1 MEEIRR
7 EERQA
12 KVMPEKILRIAN
24 LSVKYNNFSLDRIT
38 FELNE
43 GEVLGIAGANG
54 SGKTTLVETIA
65 GIRRFDHGEII
76 YRGTKLGKDWLI
88 LKSNMLIISLDVSF
102 FNNLSVFEN
111 LELISNF
118 LPRKYSEREILEK
131 IKLVGLSGSEKKLYK
146 DLSKGMKQR
155 LAFAEYFLRQP
166 ELVIMDEPTEG
177 LDPASKSDIMGI
189 LKSIREGKGF
199 SKSAI
204 IISHDLDLISTVCT
218 NILML
223 SNGKIVDKGSYK
235 EIIERF
241 QEKFIIVN
249 ADIQTIGMHINDL
262 PKIRIVS
269 VGLNSSMVPS
279 EYAAQL
285 LSAGLEIRKPEP
297 QDIFRRDDYV

>member
-1 MEEIRR
+1 M
-7 EERQA
+7 
-12 KVMPEKILRIAN
+12 
-24 LSVKYNNFSLDRIT
+24 
-38 FELNE
+38 
-43 GEVLGIAGANG
+43 
-54 SGKTTLVETIA
+54 
-65 GIRRFDHGEII
+65 
-76 YRGTKLGKDWLI
+76 
-88 LKSNMLIISLDVSF
+88 
-102 FNNLSVFEN
+102 
-111 LELISNF
+111 ISNF

-146 DLSKGMKQR
+146 ELSKGMKQR

-223 SNGKIVDKGSYK
+223 SNGKIVDKGSYR

-262 PKIRIVS
+262 PRIRIAS

-279 EYAAQL
+279 EYADQL
-285 LSAGLEIRKPEP
+285 LSAGFEIRKPEP

>member
-1 MEEIRR
+1 
-7 EERQA
+7 
-12 KVMPEKILRIAN
+12 MPEKILRIVN
-24 LSVKYNNFSLDRIT
+24 LSVTYNNFTLDRIM

-65 GIRRFDHGEII
+65 GIRRFDCGEIS
-76 YRGTKLGKDWLI
+76 YRGTKLGKDWRI
-88 LKSNMLIISLDVSF
+88 LKSNMLIISLDIPF

-111 LELISNF
+111 LELVSNF
-118 LPRKYSEREILEK
+118 LPRKYAEQEILEK
-131 IKLVGLSGSEKKLYK
+131 LKLVGLSGSEKTLYTE
-146 DLSKGMKQR
+146 LSRGMKQR

-166 ELVIMDEPTEG
+166 EFVIMDEPTEG

-189 LKSIREGKGF
+189 FKSIKEGKGL

-204 IISHDLDLISTVCT
+204 IISHDLDLLSTVCT

-262 PKIRIVS
+262 SKISCVS

-279 EYAAQL
+279 DYAGRL
-285 LSAGLEIRKPEP
+285 LSEGFEIRKPEP
-297 QDIFRRDDYV
+297 HDIFRRDDYV

>member
-1 MEEIRR
+1 
-7 EERQA
+7 
-12 KVMPEKILRIAN
+12 MPEKILRIVN

-65 GIRRFDHGEII
+65 GIRRYDHGEII

-88 LKSNMLIISLDVSF
+88 LKSNMLIISLDIPF

-146 DLSKGMKQR
+146 ELSKGMKQR

-223 SNGKIVDKGSYK
+223 SNGKIVDKGSYR

-262 PKIRIVS
+262 PRIRIAS

-279 EYAAQL
+279 EYADQL
-285 LSAGLEIRKPEP
+285 LSAGFEIRKPEP